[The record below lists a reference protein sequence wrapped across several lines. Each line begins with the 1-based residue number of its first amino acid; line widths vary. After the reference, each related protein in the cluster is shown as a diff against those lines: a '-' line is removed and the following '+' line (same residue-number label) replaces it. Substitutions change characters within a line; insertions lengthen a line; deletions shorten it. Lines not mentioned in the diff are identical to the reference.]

1 MIKDE
6 GGIFSNGVKSDN
18 DEETGRIDL
27 IIWLS
32 LYQCTRWL
40 LNVCVLAQPSPDNDE
55 ITAFYALESQC
66 IIM

>member
-1 MIKDE
+1 MMKKQE
-6 GGIFSNGVKSDN
+6 GLTS
-18 DEETGRIDL
+18 
-27 IIWLS
+27 LS
-32 LYQCTRWL
+32 GYRCTWL

>member
-27 IIWLS
+27 IIW
-32 LYQCTRWL
+32 
-40 LNVCVLAQPSPDNDE
+40 VHK
-55 ITAFYALESQC
+55 
-66 IIM
+66 